1 MADHRHGDVT
11 RLLMEWRGGNQAAL
25 DELTPIIYD
34 ELRRLA
40 AAYMRRERPDHTLQP
55 TALIHEA
62 YARLVHQRVPAF
74 RNRAHFY
81 GVAAQIMRQI
91 LVDFA
96 RVRRAA
102 KRDAGDR
109 APLDEAVV
117 VASAPSVDVL
127 DLHDAL
133 DRLAVVDGRKAKAI
147 ELRYFGGLT
156 REEVAEA
163 MALTLGTVK
172 RDLALGEAWLRR
184 DLTS

>member
-1 MADHRHGDVT
+1 MAADRPGDVT
-11 RLLMEWRGGNQAAL
+11 RLLMEWREGKQSAL
-25 DELTPIIYD
+25 DELTPIVYD

-40 AAYMRRERPDHTLQP
+40 AAYMRGERPDHTLQP
-55 TALIHEA
+55 TALLHEA

-74 RNRAHFY
+74 NNRAHFY

-96 RVRRAA
+96 RARRAV
-102 KRDAGDR
+102 KRGAGDR
-109 APLDEAVV
+109 TPIDEAVHL
-117 VASAPSVDVL
+117 AAAPSIDVL

-133 DRLAVVDGRKAKAI
+133 DRLAVVDRRKARAI

-163 MALTLGTVK
+163 MAISLGSVK

-184 DLTS
+184 DLTG